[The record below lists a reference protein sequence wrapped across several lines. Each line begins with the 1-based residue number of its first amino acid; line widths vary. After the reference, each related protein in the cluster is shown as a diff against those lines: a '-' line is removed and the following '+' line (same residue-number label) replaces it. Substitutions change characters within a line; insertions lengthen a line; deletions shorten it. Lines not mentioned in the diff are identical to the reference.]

1 MTIRAETSA
10 NVPIRMNQF
19 GYARRPAKYS
29 RWRRP
34 KWKPNLATQR
44 GDAER
49 HELPVSKV
57 AAVLGHNFP
66 NSQWYKDAYTLVSS
80 DGSEPVENQGS
91 WISNAFRSIN
101 PF

>member
-1 MTIRAETSA
+1 M
-10 NVPIRMNQF
+10 
-19 GYARRPAKYS
+19 
-29 RWRRP
+29 
-34 KWKPNLATQR
+34 
-44 GDAER
+44 
-49 HELPVSKV
+49 SKV